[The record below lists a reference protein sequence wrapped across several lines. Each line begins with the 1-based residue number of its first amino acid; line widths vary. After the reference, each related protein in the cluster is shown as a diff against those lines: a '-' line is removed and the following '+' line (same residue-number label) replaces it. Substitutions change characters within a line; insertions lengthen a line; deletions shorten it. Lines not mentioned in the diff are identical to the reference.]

1 MDVDKSGGDG
11 TGMGMGKKAPSIS
24 CLGKGVV
31 TREKGGEGGTSEEDH
46 VWSEGGF
53 WQDTV
58 RQGDKLRL
66 WYGER

>member
-31 TREKGGEGGTSEEDH
+31 TREKGGEGGH
-46 VWSEGGF
+46 
-53 WQDTV
+53 Q
-58 RQGDKLRL
+58 
-66 WYGER
+66 